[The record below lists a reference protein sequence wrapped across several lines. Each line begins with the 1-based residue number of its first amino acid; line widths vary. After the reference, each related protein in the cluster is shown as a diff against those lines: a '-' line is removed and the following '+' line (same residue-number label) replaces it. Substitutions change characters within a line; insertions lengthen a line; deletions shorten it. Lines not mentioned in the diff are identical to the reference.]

1 MEGYRQL
8 DLDLVHGVDI
18 TRLDKVLKLF
28 NLLTQLLNGNLV
40 ILNSAHDLQFL
51 DAIANGDELA
61 GSPEETVHLDALHV
75 LQHLV
80 HVSLIVPGLQKHIQ
94 NEEGLDSDS

>member
-1 MEGYRQL
+1 MVSNSHLPYGYQTLSYVLKLAEFRVEKSGLLVFLRPDIFKMEGYRQL

-40 ILNSAHDLQFL
+40 IFNSAHNLRKC
-51 DAIANGDELA
+51 E
-61 GSPEETVHLDALHV
+61 
-75 LQHLV
+75 
-80 HVSLIVPGLQKHIQ
+80 
-94 NEEGLDSDS
+94 

>member
-40 ILNSAHDLQFL
+40 IFNSAHNLMKC
-51 DAIANGDELA
+51 E
-61 GSPEETVHLDALHV
+61 
-75 LQHLV
+75 
-80 HVSLIVPGLQKHIQ
+80 
-94 NEEGLDSDS
+94 